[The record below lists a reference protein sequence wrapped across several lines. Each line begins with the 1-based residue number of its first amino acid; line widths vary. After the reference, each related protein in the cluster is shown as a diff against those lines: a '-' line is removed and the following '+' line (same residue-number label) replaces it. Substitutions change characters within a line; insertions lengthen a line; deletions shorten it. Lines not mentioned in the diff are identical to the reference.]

1 MSTPN
6 TTLTI
11 TSKDTNGDILAI
23 DTIQVRFDGK
33 WTYDNLFA
41 PDLDLGTVSI
51 EIDDGKSKALRNI
64 EVISAK
70 LINIASTRN
79 KY

>member
-1 MSTPN
+1 MATPN

-33 WTYDNLFA
+33 WTYDNLIS
-41 PDLDLGTVSI
+41 PDLELEFFSQLMMEKQGI
-51 EIDDGKSKALRNI
+51 K
-64 EVISAK
+64 
-70 LINIASTRN
+70 
-79 KY
+79 KYRSD